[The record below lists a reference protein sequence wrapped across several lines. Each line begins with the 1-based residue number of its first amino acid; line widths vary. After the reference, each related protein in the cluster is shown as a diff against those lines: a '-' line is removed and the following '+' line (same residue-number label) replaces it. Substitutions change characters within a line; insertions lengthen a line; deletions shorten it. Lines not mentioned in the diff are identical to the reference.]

1 MFGSSQLCLLEDGTG
16 CTTSS
21 TLDRTLL
28 ACTLTATV
36 LTAKS
41 LVPHPTAQK
50 LACLSPL
57 ILVTKSNQ

>member
-21 TLDRTLL
+21 TLDRTFL

>member
-36 LTAKS
+36 LTTKS

-57 ILVTKSNQ
+57 ILVNKSNQ